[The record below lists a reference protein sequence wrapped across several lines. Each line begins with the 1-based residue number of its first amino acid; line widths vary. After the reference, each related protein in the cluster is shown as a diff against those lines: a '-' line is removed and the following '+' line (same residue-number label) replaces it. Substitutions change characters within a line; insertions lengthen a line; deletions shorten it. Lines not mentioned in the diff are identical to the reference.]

1 MALDRNVSVMGSLAT
16 LAAVFAIHQNITPP
30 IADIQGMP
38 AGVADIDVAE
48 KRATWTCIGVVSL
61 VSLLAKDPTIFVV
74 GSVGTFGMSMMTK
87 HANWTEPLTNGRTMT
102 PSEQLSAGSAYTGP
116 EPAEAATQTY
126 EMFDDAGVMA

>member
-16 LAAVFAIHQNITPP
+16 LAAVFAIHQNVTPP

-48 KRATWTCIGVVSL
+48 RRATWMSIGVVSL

-74 GSVGTFGMSMMTK
+74 GSAGTFAMSMLTK
-87 HANWTEPLTNGRTMT
+87 HANWTEPLTGGKTMS
-102 PSEQLSAGSAYTGP
+102 PSEQMSAGAAYTGP
-116 EPAEAATQTY
+116 EPAEASLQSY
-126 EMFDDAGVMA
+126 EMFDDGVMA

>member
-1 MALDRNVSVMGSLAT
+1 MAFSREMSVMGSLAT

-38 AGVADIDVAE
+38 AGVADVDVAE
-48 KRATWTCIGVVSL
+48 KRATLTCIGVVSV

-74 GSVGTFGMSMMTK
+74 GSAGTFGMSMLTK

-126 EMFDDAGVMA
+126 EMFEDAGVMA